1 MLDGS
6 HFVGALVPGALPP
19 GAVGIRE
26 AVRGKLEGEEAAP
39 RVVVEVEV
47 VTSPVTG
54 SFVISW

>member
-1 MLDGS
+1 M
-6 HFVGALVPGALPP
+6 PGALPP